1 MGIVFGLV
9 YIALLLFFVAL
20 IVRLVFDWVQM
31 FARSWR
37 PRGVALVTAHAV
49 YSVTDR
55 PLKLLRRLIPPL
67 RLGGISL
74 DLGFLLLFVAVTH
87 RHGSSQVP
95 ACSPSRSRRSRA
107 ADPVRGPNR

>member
-31 FARSWR
+31 FARTWR

-49 YSVTDR
+49 YSVTDK
-55 PLKLLRRLIPPL
+55 PVKLLQRLIPPL
-67 RLGGISL
+67 RLGGLSL
-74 DLGFLLLFVAVTH
+74 DLGFLLLFVAVTIAMAVAKFLVF
-87 RHGSSQVP
+87 SQP
-95 ACSPSRSRRSRA
+95 ITA
-107 ADPVRGPNR
+107 